1 MLKKAARAHPCRA
14 NCYQKQSG
22 NAALLGLGWC
32 VMAVLALVM
41 LWLLAPLLVGIV
53 VGLGV
58 TVLLCQSIRI
68 GRALQWR
75 RALRAESLESAEE
88 EARTP
93 NWVPFAAM
101 LFTLVGGATGWLTLF
116 WLPEGLHPE
125 QVLPLG
131 TALLCALGVFVLVW
145 LVGQLST
152 GWSHLRQGEAWNAAP
167 MPSDWWVWALLL
179 ALPTGVL
186 TGLVAPDQA
195 SQKAWGEQWRGY
207 YSVPIRIALAP
218 VENSESRQQRDDA
231 LLQLVGP
238 LLEQG
243 SRRVEARLRTRNGT
257 TVMTAAVPARYR
269 WADDALE
276 IRLAGELA
284 PQVLAQHVEAV
295 RGATRGEAGMWVLLG
310 MAQCQPAPSAM
321 AALSMAHRRAQWQRT
336 QVCARERG
344 AEMQRLAAVLQGQI
358 SAVEVLPGVRFRPW
372 PLRHGWRAVELPS
385 GKALEAAPLLAR

>member
-1 MLKKAARAHPCRA
+1 MLKNAARAHPCRA
-14 NCYQKQSG
+14 KCYQKQSG

-41 LWLLAPLLVGIV
+41 LWLLAPLLIGIV

-68 GRALQWR
+68 GRVLQ
-75 RALRAESLESAEE
+75 AKSLAGAEAAEE
-88 EARTP
+88 AARMP
-93 NWVPFAAM
+93 RWVPFAAM
-101 LFTLVGGATGWLTLF
+101 LFTLIGGATGWLTLF

-131 TALLCALGVFVLVW
+131 TALLCALVVFVLVW

-152 GWSHLRQGEAWNAAP
+152 GWGLLRQGEAWNAAP
-167 MPSDWWVWALLL
+167 MSSDWWVWALLW
-179 ALPTGVL
+179 ALPTGVVV
-186 TGLVAPDQA
+186 GLAAPNQA

-218 VENSESRQQRDDA
+218 VGNSESRLQRDAA

-257 TVMTAAVPARYR
+257 TVMTAAIPARYR

-276 IRLAGELA
+276 IRLAGELE
-284 PQVLAQHVEAV
+284 PQALALHMQAMQ
-295 RGATRGEAGMWVLLG
+295 GAAHGDARAWMLLG
-310 MAQCQPAPSAM
+310 LAQCQPAPSAL

-336 QVCARERG
+336 QACARERS
-344 AEMQRLAAVLQGQI
+344 AEIQRLAAALQGQI

-372 PLRHGWRAVELPS
+372 PLRQGWRAVDLPS
-385 GKALEAAPLLAR
+385 GEALEAVPLLAR